1 MRRSRTW
8 LAALPVALPAVLVA
22 LLAGG
27 CAGDPMPAVY
37 RGSES
42 PAPGQA
48 TPATPRPG
56 LVSPTPPPKPKKLD
70 RKGLTRAIDRY
81 LDNRVSGASLV
92 MVDRTTG
99 YTYRYRPTS
108 EYVTASV
115 VKVDILA
122 TLLLQN
128 QRAHRGLTAAQR
140 ADAEVMIRHSDNQA
154 ADRLYTRVGGAAGVD
169 AANRRLKLRHTHAVD
184 GKCIDLLC
192 WSLTR
197 TTADDQVRLL
207 QDLVRG
213 GGAINAKNRAY
224 VLGLMGRVAKEQ
236 SWGVRAA
243 ARAGDEV
250 ANKNGWMTHQA
261 DGDRWAVN
269 SIGRVNGHGHDFL
282 IAVFTSH
289 NPSEGYGITT
299 AERMV
304 TLAAQRFRATT
315 PWLG

>member
-1 MRRSRTW
+1 
-8 LAALPVALPAVLVA
+8 VAQ
-22 LLAGG
+22 
-27 CAGDPMPAVY
+27 
-37 RGSES
+37 RS
-42 PAPGQA
+42 PAPPGPPALQA
-48 TPATPRPG
+48 TTADPSPGPA
-56 LVSPTPPPKPKKLD
+56 SPTPPPKPKKLD
-70 RKGLTRAIDRY
+70 RKGLSRALDRY
-81 LDNRVSGASLV
+81 LAKRVSDASLV

-99 YTYRYRPTS
+99 TTYRYRATS

-122 TLLLQN
+122 TLLLQD

-140 ADAEVMIRHSDNQA
+140 ADAEVMIRRSDNQA
-154 ADRLYTRVGGAAGVD
+154 ADRFYTRVGGAAGVD

-184 GKCIDLLC
+184 GRCIDLLC

-213 GGAINAKNRAY
+213 GPLTEKNRAY
-224 VLGLMGRVAKEQ
+224 VLGLMGRVTKEQ

-261 DGDRWAVN
+261 DGDRWAIN
-269 SIGRVNGHGHDFL
+269 SIGRVRGHGHDFL
-282 IAVFTSH
+282 IAVLTAH

-315 PWLG
+315 PWFG

>member
-1 MRRSRTW
+1 MRT
-8 LAALPVALPAVLVA
+8 LPAVLPA
-22 LLAGG
+22 LLLASG
-27 CAGDPMPAVY
+27 CALGSAAVAQRSSGAPPA
-37 RGSES
+37 
-42 PAPGQA
+42 A
-48 TPATPRPG
+48 PATTAPPG
-56 LVSPTPPPKPKKLD
+56 PGPASPTPPPKPKKLD
-70 RKGLTRAIDRY
+70 RKSLTRAIDRY
-81 LDNRVSGASLV
+81 LDDRVSDASLV
-92 MVDRTTG
+92 MVDRATG
-99 YTYRYRPTS
+99 FTYRYRPTS

-128 QRAHRGLTAAQR
+128 QRAHRGLTAGQR
-140 ADAEVMIRHSDNQA
+140 ADAEVMIRHSDNEA

-207 QDLVRG
+207 EDLVRG
-213 GGAINAKNRAY
+213 GGALSAKNRAY

-243 ARAGDEV
+243 ARGADEV

-269 SIGRVNGHGHDFL
+269 SIGRVRGHGHDFL

-299 AERMV
+299 AEHMV
-304 TLAAQRFRATT
+304 TLAAQRFRDTT

>member
-1 MRRSRTW
+1 MRRPRSWPALLPPVLLTAV
-8 LAALPVALPAVLVA
+8 LASGCALGAAAVAHRSPVAPPA
-22 LLAGG
+22 G
-27 CAGDPMPAVY
+27 PATTAPP
-37 RGSES
+37 S
-42 PAPGQA
+42 PAPA
-48 TPATPRPG
+48 
-56 LVSPTPPPKPKKLD
+56 SPTPPPKPKKLD

-99 YTYRYRPTS
+99 FTYRYRPTS

-122 TLLLQN
+122 TLLLRN
-128 QRAHRGLTAAQR
+128 QRAHHGLTAAQR

-169 AANRRLKLRHTHAVD
+169 AANRRFKLRHTHAVD

-207 QDLVRG
+207 ADLVRG
-213 GGAINAKNRAY
+213 GGALNAKNRAY

-269 SIGRVNGHGHDFL
+269 SIGRVRGHGHDFL
-282 IAVFTSH
+282 IAVFTAH

-299 AERMV
+299 AEQMV
-304 TLAAQRFRATT
+304 NLAAQRFRATT

>member
-1 MRRSRTW
+1 MRVR
-8 LAALPVALPAVLVA
+8 LAAVTATVATSLMLLTGGCSGDSAPAA
-22 LLAGG
+22 ARSPADPAGG
-27 CAGDPMPAVY
+27 WATSA
-37 RGSES
+37 
-42 PAPGQA
+42 APEPG
-48 TPATPRPG
+48 PRT
-56 LVSPTPPPKPKKLD
+56 PTPPPKPKKLD
-70 RKGLTRAIDRY
+70 RKGLTKAIDRY
-81 LDNRVSGASLV
+81 LANRASGASLV

-99 YTYRYRPTS
+99 YTYRYRATS

-128 QRAHRGLTAAQR
+128 RRAHRKLTAAQR
-140 ADAEVMIRHSDNQA
+140 ADADIMIRHSDNEA

-169 AANRRLKLRHTHAVD
+169 AANRGLKLRHTHAVD

-207 QDLVRG
+207 QTLVRG
-213 GGAINAKNRAY
+213 GGPLTAGDRAY
-224 VLGLMGRVAKEQ
+224 VLGLMGKVIKEQ

-243 ARAGDEV
+243 ARKGDEV
-250 ANKNGWMTHQA
+250 ANKNGWMTHEA
-261 DGDRWAVN
+261 DGDRWAIN
-269 SIGRVNGHGHDFL
+269 SIGRVRGHGHDFL
-282 IAVFTSH
+282 IAVFTAH

-299 AERMV
+299 AEHMV
-304 TLAAQRFRATT
+304 ALAAARFRATT

>member
-1 MRRSRTW
+1 MTRSTT
-8 LAALPVALPAVLVA
+8 AVAVTAVA

-27 CAGDPMPAVY
+27 CAGGCAGGPPAMY
-37 RGSES
+37 RSS
-42 PAPGQA
+42 AAPPAGQA
-48 TPATPRPG
+48 SAAPASPG

-81 LDNRVSGASLV
+81 LDKRVSGASLV

-99 YTYRYRPTS
+99 FTYRYRPTS

-122 TLLLQN
+122 TLLLQS
-128 QRAHRGLTAAQR
+128 QRAHHKLTGAQR
-140 ADAEVMIRHSDNQA
+140 ADAEVMIRQSDNQA
-154 ADRLYTRVGGAAGVD
+154 ADRLYTRVGGASGVD
-169 AANRRLKLRHTHAVD
+169 AANRRLKLKHTHAVD

-197 TTADDQVRLL
+197 TTADDQLRLL
-207 QDLVRG
+207 QDLVRAG
-213 GGAINAKNRAY
+213 GPLNAKNRAY
-224 VLGLMGRVAKEQ
+224 VLGLMGRVIKEQ

-250 ANKNGWMTHQA
+250 ANKNGWMTHEA
-261 DGDRWAVN
+261 DGDRWAIN
-269 SIGRVNGHGHDFL
+269 SIGRVRGHGHDFL
-282 IAVFTSH
+282 IAVFTAH

-299 AERMV
+299 AEHLV
-304 TLAAQRFRATT
+304 ELAAQRFRATT
-315 PWLG
+315 PWIG